1 MRGKEKEKRRPMI
14 NDQNDQR
21 QSTHESKAIKP
32 QNENVLGHRLCTRKE
47 TENETKLDLTEIEI
61 ERENS

>member
-1 MRGKEKEKRRPMI
+1 MI

-47 TENETKLDLTEIEI
+47 TETETKRDLTEIEI